1 MILLHKQINAVVNCY
16 QYFGSNSLC
25 SSVKTMYI
33 IIHYIYSLFF
43 VNRDKLTPLVSLWS
57 LKKLFALDPEVF
69 CGINMVLSTATFS
82 CETQQ
87 SMTNI
92 SLY

>member
-1 MILLHKQINAVVNCY
+1 MCASLSHIVLYQVNKVLY
-16 QYFGSNSLC
+16 YYTIF
-25 SSVKTMYI
+25 
-33 IIHYIYSLFF
+33 YSLFF
-43 VNRDKLTPLVSLWS
+43 VNHDKLTTLVSFRS

-87 SMTNI
+87 A
-92 SLY
+92 